1 MIKMNPSMYFVDRT
15 SIYFKIL
22 KLISE
27 DVLNKARVLRMELL
41 REMVYY
47 MAEMIQGDTD
57 IWNF

>member
-1 MIKMNPSMYFVDRT
+1 MNPSMYFVDRT